1 MATKAATAWGE
12 AAIVD
17 ELRLPQA
24 AGEREFA
31 AVVQLLADGAGR
43 RYVRF
48 AYTTDGVARRGPVT
62 FREEDL
68 ARLGAELGRHPEL
81 AGALRLAGAGAKA
94 KARARGGGGR
104 KGARG

>member
-1 MATKAATAWGE
+1 MATRAETAWGA

-17 ELRLPQA
+17 ELVLPQA
-24 AGEREFA
+24 AGEKRFA
-31 AVVQLLADGAGR
+31 AVVQLLADGDGS

-68 ARLGAELGRHPEL
+68 ARLGTELGGHPEL
-81 AGALRLAGAGAKA
+81 AGALGPALPSGVQAAK
-94 KARARGGGGR
+94 GGR
-104 KGARG
+104 KGRR

>member
-17 ELRLPQA
+17 ELTLPQA

-31 AVVQLLADGAGR
+31 AVVQLLADGDGA

-62 FREEDL
+62 LREEDL
-68 ARLGAELGRHPEL
+68 ARLRAELGGHPEL
-81 AGALRLAGAGAKA
+81 AHALGLGGRARAKA
-94 KARARGGGGR
+94 SGGGDPR
-104 KGARG
+104 RRRS